1 MLKRLAAAGSGQ
13 GAMRGGHGQRH
24 YTPASTVN
32 WRALISWAVIVAGF
46 SAATLLFL
54 F

>member
-13 GAMRGGHGQRH
+13 GAMRGSHGQPH
-24 YTPASTVN
+24 YTSTPAVN
-32 WRALISWAVIVAGF
+32 WRALFSWAVIVAGF
-46 SAATLLFL
+46 SVATLLFL